1 MKKRFTVILSVILAA
16 VLCGCDVKEPDS
28 SGDSAANN
36 SSSDS
41 STTTESST
49 TNESSD
55 STPSDSEPE
64 EPKQLTF
71 LVGLDGKAIAEEDI
85 TEAFDGEYNK
95 VSPSEITADNFGRAE
110 AKVAFVAMPSGI
122 CRTSLDNASVFDSE
136 NRAFTDVPSEKK
148 KEFVRVKEGDE
159 ICGFK
164 VKSASSGFN
173 NNLATAGMAM
183 NDDGSTVLGKDMGIP
198 EIYFAGGSLELEGSV
213 ELTGYI
219 AIQVEDAYGVDAG
232 EIKFIPSDC
241 TVKLPVVYYEFN
253 PEDGFFHSYGQVSS
267 DNDIYFAHEYGYNYF
282 RLGDVNS
289 ATVDLSGVPRD
300 GSYVKVK
307 VTVENIRLSS
317 SVDWLTNVRGDITDI
332 TVL

>member
-16 VLCGCDVKEPDS
+16 ALCGCDVKEPDS
-28 SGDSAANN
+28 SGDSTANN

-41 STTTESST
+41 SSTTESST
-49 TNESSD
+49 TTESSD

-64 EPKQLTF
+64 APKQFTF

-85 TEAFDGEYNK
+85 IEAFDGEYNK
-95 VSPSEITADNFGRAE
+95 ISPSEITADNFGRAE
-110 AKVAFVAMPSGI
+110 AKVAFVAVPHAT

-136 NRAFTDVPSEKK
+136 NRVFTDYPEQKK
-148 KEFVRVKEGDE
+148 SDFIRVKEGSK
-159 ICGFK
+159 IAGFT
-164 VKSASSGFN
+164 VKSASSSFN
-173 NNLATAGMAM
+173 NNLATAGMAI

-198 EIYFAGGSLELEGSV
+198 GIYFAGGSIELE
-213 ELTGYI
+213 ETATLTGYI
-219 AIQVEDAYGVDAG
+219 AIQAEDEYGVDAG

-241 TVKLPVVYYEFN
+241 SVNFPVVYYEFN
-253 PEDGFFHSYGQVSS
+253 PDDGFFHSYGQISS
-267 DNDIYFAHEYGYNYF
+267 DNGIYFAHEYGYNYF

-300 GSYVKVK
+300 GSYVKARI
-307 VTVENIRLSS
+307 TMDNIRLSS
-317 SVDWLTNVRGDITDI
+317 SVDWLTNVRGDITKI